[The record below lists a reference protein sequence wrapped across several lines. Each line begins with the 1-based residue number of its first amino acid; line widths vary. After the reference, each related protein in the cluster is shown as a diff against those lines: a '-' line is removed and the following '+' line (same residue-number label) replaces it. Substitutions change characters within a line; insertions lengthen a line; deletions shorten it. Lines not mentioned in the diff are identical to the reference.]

1 MFRSAARFLSFA
13 LLGLVLAACGGG
25 GGDNTTSGFAEKGV
39 FTGVL
44 ASFNYDYD
52 RSDGGGTGGGADGGG
67 GVGAGGA
74 LGQFRNALVIVKF
87 PDGTVLGQAP
97 TDPVNGM
104 VTIRP
109 GAGYVGGLVIEI
121 HGQANAEYFEEGK
134 NAYVPFPPGRLVR
147 AMVTS
152 LDRNIGVTPFT
163 EAAFQLAVECAS
175 RPVPGVCEVIE
186 GSGPLPSVAVAE
198 KANARVKEIVNQQ
211 FSTSLQIDDI
221 TRLPYIV
228 NDSTPGDAVPA
239 SSARGRA
246 GLVNVAVSKQAA
258 MYNTSDPSPTLLA
271 IEQLGQDLRDGVLD
285 GLNHGEPSVA
295 ASRRTYD
302 PATFTTEL
310 SAALAQQ
317 TTRYGK
323 TDAVS
328 LLPRLVGFGNT
339 RYQSYFFDARVV
351 PNGSAST
358 LAVATENPDAPPRN
372 TPETFY
378 VPGSAERRAF
388 AVFGNMGSGSLF
400 IKTDSPNS
408 TSSILALGD
417 NTNGEL
423 GSGTREPTSRANPT
437 YTINFPG
444 IVTHMA
450 GGFGHSLARLSNG
463 AVYAWGDN
471 AYGQLGQ
478 GTAGGSLPRVVAP
491 ARVNLPAEALS
502 VAAGNTSSFA
512 LLQDGRVFSWGSN
525 WGFGTLG
532 NGSKDGVRAAPGPVL
547 AAGGELSGVV
557 QLSVRDN
564 DGVVLRDDG
573 SVWTWGSFPA
583 TIDTTINNFQPLS
596 NAGGRQVAT
605 RVEGL
610 PGTSRVR
617 KVITEQGLFA
627 ALMSGGAEDGAVY
640 TWGLYFDITAG
651 RVLVDAAPV
660 RVLNLPPIR
669 DMMPGGFLPY
679 GQRPFDRD
687 TSLAVD
693 YDGNFWRIRGRVA
706 ERYDPAL
713 PLAQRR
719 PKAQT
724 GRPDCSACHTVRGKT
739 VPAMPVSGAACDVNA
754 IPSDIRSLVTSQS
767 SCESC
772 HNGAPLASGRV
783 LPILNC
789 VKPALGAPAVPE
801 RPAALSTTCS
811 LPTTGHVGMSPGT
824 TCATCHNSVIAKPL
838 TCLPRAATFAPPL
851 SITAAITQVLDA
863 SGDTV
868 ASGGVTR
875 STAPSVRG
883 TLSTALA
890 PGQTVDILR
899 DSARAGAA
907 TLSGSTWS
915 FPDSG
920 LTTGSYSYTARV
932 VGIGGAAFGPL
943 TAPYRVDVDT
953 VAPGQSVRIT
963 SLTDNVGG
971 RQGVFPSTS
980 PVTTDDTTPILSGTI
995 SAELG
1000 AGETLRV
1007 FRNGVSVGAASVN
1020 GANWTFADSISVNQG
1035 YQYDVRV
1042 VDAAGNQSRPS
1053 EVFSVTLLTGP
1064 PTNVGIVVV
1073 FAGEVPYQST
1083 PAIVSSPN
1091 LTLRLGLG
1099 RPLLSAER
1107 IELTRRHADG
1117 TSSIT
1122 LQPPRPAPGVAFLD
1136 LNDSLLVN
1144 GQSYVYSA
1152 RVVNDAGNVQA
1163 TPSVFSI
1170 SCAGCVFLSR
1180 TTTISVASDVA
1191 PTSGPL
1197 ADDQVTADTT
1207 PTLSGRVSSGPYSG
1221 LKVRVSRSGGGAD
1234 VYEVVDVNT
1243 DGQWTFTDNLMPA
1256 LLSGPYTYTA
1266 RVESGGEFGPNSAVR
1281 RVIVSVLPTFLT
1293 STSFYDDVDVVGN
1306 RTSGTPTDDTTPSLI
1321 LNLSSGATEAQS
1333 IRGVIVN
1340 GGVETPVELTISPFN
1355 SSPLFGRPGPFG
1367 TQPNFTL
1374 RNPLE
1379 NNATWTRGQG
1389 TDIPINLYRDYVLL
1403 AIVTDASGA
1412 RNQSNP
1418 VTVRLQPLCNYTFSS
1433 HGVGPPFPANFPTCS
1448 GCHTSG
1454 GTGAAKGPGR
1464 TCRLQ

>member
-1 MFRSAARFLSFA
+1 MWLPITKALPAA
-13 LLGLVLAACGGG
+13 LLCLGLAACGGG
-25 GGDNTTSGFAEKGV
+25 GGGGDGPQPVPLFGEKGV
-39 FTGVL
+39 FSGVL

-52 RSDGGGTGGGADGGG
+52 RSDSGGSAGGGVGGGADGGG
-67 GVGAGGA
+67 GIGAGGA

-109 GAGYVGGLVIEI
+109 GPGYVGGLVIEI
-121 HGQANAEYFEEGK
+121 HGQANAQYFEEGK
-134 NAYVPFPPGRLVR
+134 NEYVPFPPGRLVR

-152 LDRNIGVTPFT
+152 TDRNIGVTPFT

-186 GSGPLPSVAVAE
+186 PSSALPSVALAG

-228 NDSTPGDAVPA
+228 NDATPGDAVPA
-239 SSARGRA
+239 SSPRGRA

-271 IEQLGQDLRDGVLD
+271 TEQLGQDLRDGVLD
-285 GLNHGEPSVA
+285 GLNHGEPAVA
-295 ASRRTYD
+295 ANRRTYD
-302 PATFTTEL
+302 PSTFTTEL
-310 SAALAQQ
+310 SSALAQQ

-323 TDAVS
+323 TDAVN

-351 PNGSAST
+351 PNGTAST
-358 LAVATENPDAPPRN
+358 LAVATESPESPQSPPRAGQI
-372 TPETFY
+372 TPY
-378 VPGSAERRAF
+378 VPGSADRRAF
-388 AVFGNMGSGSLF
+388 AVFGNMGSGALF

-408 TSSILALGD
+408 TSSIVAVGD

-423 GSGTREPTSRANPT
+423 GSGTRDATSRANPT

-478 GTAGGSLPRVVAP
+478 GTAGGSLQRAATPTKVS
-491 ARVNLPAEALS
+491 LPVDALS

-512 LLQDGRVFSWGSN
+512 LLQDGRVYSWGSN

-532 NGSKDGVRAAPGPVL
+532 SGSKDSVRATPGPVL
-547 AAGGELSGVV
+547 AGNGELSGVV
-557 QLSVRDN
+557 QLAVRDN
-564 DGVVLRDDG
+564 DGVVLRSDG
-573 SVWTWGSFPA
+573 TVWTWGSFPA
-583 TIDTTINNFQPLS
+583 STDTSATDLQPVS

-617 KVITEQGLFA
+617 KVVTEQGLFA
-627 ALMSGGAEDGAVY
+627 ALMSGGPEDGAVY
-640 TWGLYFDITAG
+640 TWGVYFDITAG
-651 RVLVDAAPV
+651 RVLVDATPV

-706 ERYDPAL
+706 ERYDPAE

-719 PKAQT
+719 PKSQT
-724 GRPDCSACHTVRGKT
+724 GRPDCSSCHTVRGKT
-739 VPAMPVSGAACDVNA
+739 VPALPVSGAACDVNA

-789 VKPALGAPAVPE
+789 VKPALPAPPE
-801 RPAALSTTCS
+801 PTRPAALSTICS
-811 LPTTGHVGMSPGT
+811 LPTTGHVGMAAGT

-838 TCLPRAATFAPPL
+838 ACRPEAATFASPL
-851 SITAAITQVLDA
+851 SIAAAITQILDA
-863 SGDTV
+863 NGNAIS
-868 ASGGVTR
+868 SGGVTG
-875 STAPSVRG
+875 STNPSVRG
-883 TLSTALA
+883 IVSSTLA
-890 PGQTVDILR
+890 PGQTVEILR
-899 DSARAGAA
+899 DSARAGTA

-920 LTTGSYSYTARV
+920 LTSGRYAYTARV
-932 VGIGGAAFGPL
+932 VGVGGSAFGPL
-943 TAPYRVDVDT
+943 AAGYRIGVDT
-953 VAPGQSVRIT
+953 VAPGQIVRIT
-963 SLTDNVGG
+963 SLTDNVGP
-971 RQGVFPSTS
+971 RQSAFASTS
-980 PVTTDDTTPILSGTI
+980 SVTTDDTTPVLSGTI
-995 SAELG
+995 SAALG

-1007 FRNGVSVGAASVN
+1007 FRNGVNVGPATIN
-1020 GANWTFADSISVNQG
+1020 GGNWTFQDSLSTNQA

-1042 VDAAGNQSRPS
+1042 VDAAGNQSQPS
-1053 EVFSVTLLTGP
+1053 ETFSVTLLTTP
-1064 PTNVGIVVV
+1064 AQNVNISTV
-1073 FAGEVPYQST
+1073 FAGGSSVVT
-1083 PAIVSSPN
+1083 PATVSNPN
-1091 LTLRLGLG
+1091 VTLRLILE
-1099 RPLLSAER
+1099 RPLLAAER
-1107 IELTRRHADG
+1107 IELTRQRQDESAP
-1117 TSSIT
+1117 TA
-1122 LQPPRPAPGVAFLD
+1122 LQPPRPPSGAAFLD
-1136 LNDSLLVN
+1136 VNDSLSVN
-1144 GQSYVYSA
+1144 GSQYTYSA

-1163 TPSVFSI
+1163 TASSFRI
-1170 SCAGCVFLSR
+1170 TCNGCAFLNR
-1180 TTTISVASDVA
+1180 TTTIAVASDVA
-1191 PTSGPL
+1191 PTIGPL

-1207 PTLSGRVSSGPYSG
+1207 PTLSGQVSSGPPYAG
-1221 LKVRVSRSGGGAD
+1221 LTVRVYRSGGG
-1234 VYEVVDVNT
+1234 VDVETLVSVNPT
-1243 DGQWTFTDNLMPA
+1243 TGQWVYTDAQSPVLAN
-1256 LLSGPYTYTA
+1256 GPYTYRA
-1266 RVESGGEFGPNSAVR
+1266 RVESGASFGASSATR
-1281 RVIVSVLPTFLT
+1281 RITVSVLPTFNSLT
-1293 STSFYDDVDVVGN
+1293 GYFDNVDLTGA
-1306 RTSGTPTDDTTPSLI
+1306 RGSGTASDDTTPRLD
-1321 LNLSSGATEAQS
+1321 LQLTAGLSAAQS
-1333 IRGVIVN
+1333 IRVVTVDGATETPISSPASIQGPLGSNVEFTLGSPLTNTATWYRGQPGVI
-1340 GGVETPVELTISPFN
+1340 S
-1355 SSPLFGRPGPFG
+1355 
-1367 TQPNFTL
+1367 
-1374 RNPLE
+1374 
-1379 NNATWTRGQG
+1379 A
-1389 TDIPINLYRDYVLL
+1389 LYRTYILR

-1412 RNQSNP
+1412 RNQSND
-1418 VTVRLQPLCNYTFSS
+1418 VSVVVWPLCVNTAGQGS
-1433 HGVGPPFPANFPTCS
+1433 HGTANCAS
-1448 GCHTSG
+1448 CHNGFDSSN
-1454 GTGAAKGPGR
+1454 ARNVGPGR